1 MPREESADLL
11 EWAARSA
18 SSAKEATNKTERTNI
33 YHLDGLAAGLLCTER
48 RNYATGAAEPVD
60 CKSEGGEEK
69 IFRVGTPSM
78 DGVRFY
84 QARIA
89 VLGSVTHLQG
99 IAICEIRRDVARIGD
114 RNIWAFFSEMDVVA
128 VVVEAMRK

>member
-1 MPREESADLL
+1 
-11 EWAARSA
+11 
-18 SSAKEATNKTERTNI
+18 
-33 YHLDGLAAGLLCTER
+33 
-48 RNYATGAAEPVD
+48 
-60 CKSEGGEEK
+60 
-69 IFRVGTPSM
+69 M

-84 QARIA
+84 QAGGV

-99 IAICEIRRDVARIGD
+99 IAICEIRRDVARVGD